1 MRNRRNAAVPPRN
14 PHRKR
19 RPSMVEG
26 SATQKL
32 KLPGA
37 SRDLAKL
44 SDESPRSNDSE
55 VFVGLDESRFNKK

>member
-1 MRNRRNAAVPPRN
+1 
-14 PHRKR
+14 
-19 RPSMVEG
+19 MVEG